1 MSPEAVEGSIAVH
14 RAWKRFRSDS
24 HANRG
29 RRMADTL
36 LGRRPRQ
43 SGGERERYEGERWRW
58 ALRDV
63 AFDVDPGES
72 IGIVGRN
79 GSGKSTLLKLVN
91 GTMDPSAGL
100 VTVHGRVGALI
111 ELQAGLHPEL
121 TGKENALAYGA
132 LLGLSRKRAA
142 AGLDQVMEFAGIED
156 AADRQ
161 VKLYSTGM
169 RLRLGFAIA
178 SHLEAPVL
186 LVDEVLAVADAE
198 FQRRGHERL
207 AELKATGTTIVY
219 VSHDLPSVERTCDRT
234 VWLDG
239 GLLRDD
245 GPTSQVLAGYREA
258 MGE

>member
-1 MSPEAVEGSIAVH
+1 MSPDRSSGSIEVD
-14 RAWKRFRSDS
+14 RAWKRFRSDA
-24 HANRG
+24 HAHRG

-36 LGRRPRQ
+36 LGRR
-43 SGGERERYEGERWRW
+43 GDEGDRWRW

-63 AFDVDPGES
+63 AFTVAPGES
-72 IGIVGRN
+72 VGIVGRN

-91 GTMDPSAGL
+91 GTMDPTAGR
-100 VTVHGRVGALI
+100 VSVQGQVGALI

-121 TGKENALAYGA
+121 TGRENALAYGA

-142 AGLDQVMEFAGIED
+142 AGLDQVMAFAGIED
-156 AADRQ
+156 AVDRQ

-198 FQRRGHERL
+198 FQRKGHERL
-207 AELKATGTTIVY
+207 AQLKASGTTIVY
-219 VSHDLPSVERTCDRT
+219 VSHDLPSVERTCDRA

-239 GLLRDD
+239 GLLRAD
-245 GPTSQVLAGYREA
+245 GPTHGVLAGYRETV
-258 MGE
+258 GEAAGP